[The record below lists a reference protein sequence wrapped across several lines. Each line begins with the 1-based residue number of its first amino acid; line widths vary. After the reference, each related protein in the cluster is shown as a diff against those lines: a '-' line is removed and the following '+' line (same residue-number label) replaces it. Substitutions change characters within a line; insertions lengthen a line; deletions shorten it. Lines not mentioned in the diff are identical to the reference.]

1 MKKTLSKILLSLLV
15 PLGAISCTPTPSSS
29 ESESSSSVSSETS
42 SSLTSSSE
50 IDYVHN
56 GSVALDHDYAGHD
69 FYTDGIGQVS
79 LKTPIDGDTAHFT
92 PLITTTSGETIKS
105 RFWGIDTPES
115 TGQIQEWG
123 KPASNFTKEQLTEAD
138 ANGTIVVSSP
148 FSEYKEPEHDSTGT
162 RYVSLIWVNT
172 TVKNAAFSTLILLN
186 LYIVQEGYSWVKNV
200 SDIPSYSD
208 TFYAAQ
214 KQAENQKLHLFGTE
228 PDPTFNYGD
237 YQTVS
242 LLDLK
247 KAVVDQVTGVTT
259 VNPFDNAKVTICG
272 TVAGFQAHTLYLE
285 SYFDAS
291 TGSSKEGG
299 EYAGINIYCGM
310 SSIPS
315 KYTKLNT
322 YLQVSGVCSD
332 SDTFGFQI
340 SGTNFPKLA
349 SGVAGEAE
357 VLIAAE
363 DNTDQYSLYTF
374 QYKAYEGASSEANLS
389 VISEGTYDN
398 LYCATTL
405 AGDLYCY
412 NAFDSSDAGEHTL
425 YLKSVNSAGAT
436 LFFSIYVTF
445 TYAPDPDNPLLT
457 YSHASDFIGHTYNA
471 SGIYGYHKTTSGRIA
486 FQMIPRN
493 SADLIEVS

>member
-1 MKKTLSKILLSLLV
+1 MKTPLSKIVLALLL
-15 PLGAISCTPTPSSS
+15 PLGILSSCGQVNASSS
-29 ESESSSSVSSETS
+29 AAQSSAGGNSASSSVATEKV
-42 SSLTSSSE
+42 
-50 IDYVHN
+50 DYAHN
-56 GSVALDHDYAGHD
+56 GSVVLDHDYAGHD
-69 FYTDGIGQVS
+69 FYTDGIGQVT
-79 LKTPIDGDTAHFT
+79 LKTPIDGDTAHFV
-92 PLITTTSGETIKS
+92 PSVTTTSSEAIKA

-123 KPASNFTKEQLTEAD
+123 KPASNFTKQQLTDAD

-148 FSEYKEPEHDSTGT
+148 FSDYKTPEHDSTGT
-162 RYVSLIWVNT
+162 RYVSLVWVNT
-172 TVKNAAFSTLILLN
+172 TVKNAPFGSLTLLN

-200 SDIPSYSD
+200 TDIPAYSE

-214 KQAENQKLHLFGTE
+214 KQAEALKLHLFGTE

-247 KAVVDQVTGVTT
+247 NAVLDEVTGKTT
-259 VNPFDNAKVTICG
+259 SNPFDNAKVTICG

-285 SYFDAS
+285 SYFDAT
-291 TGSSKEGG
+291 TGSTKTGG

-310 SSIPS
+310 TSIPS

-322 YLQVSGVCSD
+322 YIQVSGVCSD
-332 SDTFGFQI
+332 SSTFGFQI
-340 SGTNFPKLA
+340 SGTNFPKIS

-363 DNTDQYSLYTF
+363 DNTEQYSLYNF
-374 QYKAYEGASSEANLS
+374 RYNAYEGASSEANIS
-389 VISEGTYDN
+389 VISEGSYDN

-405 AGDLYCY
+405 LGNLYCY
-412 NAFDSSDAGEHTL
+412 YAYDSDDKSEHTL
-425 YLKSVNSAGAT
+425 YLKSGDSTGSV
-436 LFFSIYVTF
+436 LFFAIYVTF
-445 TYAPDPDNPLLT
+445 SYQPDPDNPLLT
-457 YSHASDFIGHTYNA
+457 YDDASRFVGHTYTV
-471 SGIYGYHKTTSGRIA
+471 SGIYGYHKTSSGRIA

-493 SADLIEVS
+493 STDLIEVS